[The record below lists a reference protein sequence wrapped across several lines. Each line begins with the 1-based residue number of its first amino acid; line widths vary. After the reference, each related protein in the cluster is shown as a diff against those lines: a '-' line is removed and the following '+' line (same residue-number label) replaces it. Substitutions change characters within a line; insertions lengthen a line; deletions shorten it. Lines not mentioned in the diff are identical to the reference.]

1 MTSNVDGLVDR
12 RPVYDLLSVVVLFV
26 PYFNSWN
33 NRREVLNDKLPTR
46 QLLLDSLVVTIV
58 QFLFDPHV

>member
-1 MTSNVDGLVDR
+1 MDR

-26 PYFNSWN
+26 PYFDSWN
-33 NRREVLNDKLPTR
+33 YRREVLNDKLPTR
-46 QLLLDSLVVTIV
+46 QLLLDSLEANIV

>member
-12 RPVYDLLSVVVLFV
+12 RPVYDLLSVAVLFV

>member
-1 MTSNVDGLVDR
+1 MTTNVDGLVDR

-26 PYFNSWN
+26 PYFDSWN
-33 NRREVLNDKLPTR
+33 YRREVLNDKLPTR
-46 QLLLDSLVVTIV
+46 QLLLDSLEANIV